1 MSRLFPL
8 SLLSALLLPSC
19 VLLKIH
25 EGSGIAAQ
33 QVRDPGAFTAISAE
47 GDLRVTVEEGDQP
60 QVTVRCDDNLIEDIR
75 TEVEGDTLRIWTE
88 SPEGTLVIL
97 RTHVSCEVTVVAA
110 GLCSLELSGSG
121 EVEATASGLQ
131 NLTLSGSGAVRLLG
145 EVVTPQ
151 FSASLSGSG
160 ELVADAL
167 VVDSANLVLSGS
179 GSLEVLSGR
188 ADILSLVVSGSGES
202 QLVELEAAT
211 ADVTLTGSGDAAVTA
226 TEAVHAVLTGS
237 GTLRLHGDPAERDVV
252 ATGSGEV
259 SFLD

>member
-1 MSRLFPL
+1 MIRL
-8 SLLSALLLPSC
+8 SLLAALLLPSC

-25 EGSGIAAQ
+25 EGSGIAAEQ
-33 QVRDPGAFTAISAE
+33 IRDPGTFSAISAA
-47 GDLRVTVEEGDQP
+47 GDLSVTVEEGDQP

-75 TEVEGDTLRIWTE
+75 TEVDGDTLRIWTE
-88 SPEGTLVIL
+88 SPEGTPVIL
-97 RTHVSCEVTVVAA
+97 RTHVTCEVQVVTS

-121 EVEATASGLQ
+121 EVEATAPGLQ
-131 NLTLSGSGAVRLLG
+131 RLTLSGSGAVRLLG

-160 ELVADAL
+160 ELVADSL
-167 VVDSANLVLSGS
+167 LVDSANLVLSGS
-179 GSLEVLSGR
+179 GSVEVLSGTT
-188 ADILSLVVSGSGES
+188 DLLSLVVSGSGES
-202 QLVELEAAT
+202 KIAALEAAT
-211 ADVTLTGSGDAAVTA
+211 ADVTLTGSGDADVTA